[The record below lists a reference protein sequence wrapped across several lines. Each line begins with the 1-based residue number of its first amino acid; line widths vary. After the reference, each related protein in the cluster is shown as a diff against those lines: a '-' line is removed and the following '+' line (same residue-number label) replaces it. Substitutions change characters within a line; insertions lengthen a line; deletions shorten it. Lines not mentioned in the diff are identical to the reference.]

1 MGLERKISKGYVP
14 TCRRAK
20 GTRNKITR
28 DLREAG
34 IEGAAR
40 IGSDGKGKDGLT
52 GWMQMCARKYPKDY
66 LAFLGKLLPLTIK
79 ADVGLGVGVVAINV
93 VQVPR
98 TRFVPASEG
107 LRLRSCLPPDMTV
120 TSCPE
125 PEVIPPPTKCS
136 AFPGARN
143 SETLTD

>member
-1 MGLERKISKGYVP
+1 MTVEHKGGRFPKGYVP

-93 VQVPR
+93 VQVPED
-98 TRFVPASEG
+98 RFVPASEVAPP
-107 LRLRSCLPPDMTV
+107 LVLPPDMTV
-120 TSCPE
+120 TKLPE
-125 PEVIPPPTKCS
+125 PEVIDSTADEVLS
-136 AFPGARN
+136 FPRR
-143 SETLTD
+143 EEQ